1 MKLSGIHDES
11 AFVCW
16 VPFTL
21 MKGDVVI
28 AAIKSQMRKTTHKY
42 GIEVPTRVEHA
53 YRLTTFGKQIQNNFE
68 WRNTLRCDAIEPE
81 MTNVGHCV

>member
-1 MKLSGIHDES
+1 MLLKDMKGSNPADVVEFVKLSGIHDES

-28 AAIKSQMRKTTHKY
+28 AAIKSRIRKTAHKY

-53 YRLTTFGKQIQNNFE
+53 YQLTTFGKQIQN
-68 WRNTLRCDAIEPE
+68 
-81 MTNVGHCV
+81 

>member
-1 MKLSGIHDES
+1 MMNLLLC
-11 AFVCW
+11 CW

-42 GIEVPTRVEHA
+42 GIEVPTGVEHA